1 MIHIQQWATSNEN
14 RPIELYYSGDFEW
27 TEIAR
32 PILFIGGVHGD
43 EPEGVALAEGLLGWL
58 KESEAHYPNPVK
70 VPWALIPCLNPDGY
84 LKNERTNGRG
94 VDLNRN
100 FPSTDWIS
108 TFEKPR
114 YNPGTTAG
122 SEPEI
127 QAVTHLIQMLKPRLI
142 VHFHSWKPCLVC
154 SGETGITDAQYLAQ
168 SSGYEVIS
176 NIGYPTPGSL
186 SQYAW
191 NDLRIPVICIE
202 EMEHIEL
209 DSVWPR
215 FRQGLENI
223 LGDEGSRT

>member
-1 MIHIQQWATSNEN
+1 MTHIQQWAFTNEN
-14 RPIELYYSGDFEW
+14 RSIELYHSGDFEW

-58 KESEAHYPNPVK
+58 IECESTYPNPVK
-70 VPWALIPCLNPDGY
+70 VPWVLIPCLNPDGY
-84 LKNERTNGRG
+84 FKRERTNGRG

-100 FPSTDWIS
+100 YPSKDWAP
-108 TFEKPR
+108 TADKPR
-114 YNPGTTAG
+114 YNPGPSAG

-127 QAVTHLIQMLKPRLI
+127 KALTELIQLLKPRI
-142 VHFHSWKPCLVC
+142 IIHFHSWKPCVVC
-154 SGETGITDAQYLAQ
+154 SGEPGLTDAHYLAQ
-168 SSGYEVIS
+168 SSGYEVMTS
-176 NIGYPTPGSL
+176 IGYPTPGSL

-223 LGDEGSRT
+223 LGDDGSRT